1 MKMINELEHPGDQE
15 PEDEL
20 CLSRYLKPDWTL
32 SLKKFCLPS
41 GEPKQILSTQLTLLG
56 SS

>member
-32 SLKKFCLPS
+32 SLAS
-41 GEPKQILSTQLTLLG
+41 
-56 SS
+56 